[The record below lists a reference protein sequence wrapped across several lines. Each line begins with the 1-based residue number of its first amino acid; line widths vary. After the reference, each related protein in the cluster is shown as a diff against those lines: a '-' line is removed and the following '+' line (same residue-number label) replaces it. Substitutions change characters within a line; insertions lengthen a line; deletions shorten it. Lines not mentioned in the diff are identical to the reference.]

1 MKTAKN
7 TEIVINGIPFGE
19 VNELESLKKAKD
31 IGTTSIQIYT
41 MWKYFEPSSRGNFEW
56 DYYDR
61 QVELINKIGLK
72 YVPFIIMGPK
82 YAAPQW
88 WLGSEKH
95 KGLYCLEHNKYSPV
109 ESIWNP
115 FFKAEIS
122 RVLESFADHFIPMN
136 VIESIQVGISGD
148 YGEAIFPV
156 LGNWPGDY
164 HTHKGYWCGGEDAKQ
179 NFRDWI
185 SKKYPNL
192 DELNR
197 KWNSYYKTIN
207 DVTTFLPHRAPS
219 RIAYFDM
226 LDWYRQSMTE
236 YAEFW
241 LKKSRNI
248 FHDIP
253 IYLCTGGT
261 EEPEHGSLFSSQAKI
276 AAKYNCGI
284 RLTNEGNKFYE
295 NFFWTSYAKSACDFY
310 GAYMGLEPVGP
321 MTKNGVVARIFGSAS
336 YGNRQIFHYYGNLF
350 DTNGNYLQTAYS
362 VKEYSFL
369 IKERNE
375 SKSVAFFWPGYYASL
390 NGGMSNSMKDALT
403 FVRKLT
409 NVMPVNEEMI
419 LDKALLKYKMLVIP
433 FSCFTS
439 SEVLKEITL
448 WVKAG
453 GVLLANGM
461 VTDMEL
467 QNVEEYNELFGIQK
481 NSEETFGHCTQIMH
495 EKKEYPNF
503 SRIKQYEVSRSW
515 MNLSSDVVILSATK
529 AEKGY
534 SDTVIKEVS
543 SAFYRQTDKGLAIF
557 YCGPTNFEEDSESLF
572 YAPGVFKA
580 LLTDVIK
587 NNANTLKLVP
597 ESNEIA
603 RAEIDGSIYAL
614 EGDKIFKVKDVE
626 KDDYYG

>member
-1 MKTAKN
+1 MEA
-7 TEIVINGIPFGE
+7 
-19 VNELESLKKAKD
+19 LKKVKD
-31 IGTTSIQIYT
+31 IGATSIQIYT
-41 MWKYFEPSSRGNFEW
+41 IWKYFEPSSRGNFNW

-88 WLGSEKH
+88 WLGSKEH
-95 KGLYCLEHNKYSPV
+95 KGLCCLEHNKYSPI

-115 FFKAEIS
+115 FFKIEIS
-122 RVLESFADHFIPMN
+122 RVLKNFADHFIPMN

-185 SKKYPNL
+185 SKKYLNV
-192 DELNR
+192 DELNK
-197 KWNSYYKTIN
+197 KWNSHYKTIN

-226 LDWYRQSMTE
+226 LDWYRQSMTG

-241 LKKSRNI
+241 LKESRNI
-248 FHDIP
+248 FHDVP

-261 EEPEHGSLFSSQAKI
+261 EEPEHGSLFSAQAKI
-276 AAKYNCGI
+276 ASKYNCGI

-295 NFFWTSYAKSACDFY
+295 NFFWTSYTKSACNFY

-321 MTKNGVVARIFGSAS
+321 MTKNGVVARIFGSAA
-336 YGNRQIFHYYGNLF
+336 YGNRQIFHYYNNLF
-350 DTNGNYLQTAYS
+350 DTNGNSLPSAYS
-362 VKEYSFL
+362 VKKYSFL

-390 NGGMSNSMKDALT
+390 NGGMPNSVKEALT
-403 FVRKLT
+403 FMRKLT

-419 LDKALLKYKMLVIP
+419 LDGALSKYKLLVIP
-433 FSCFTS
+433 ISGFTTN
-439 SEVLKEITL
+439 EVLKKIGL
-448 WVKAG
+448 WVRSG
-453 GVLLANGM
+453 GILLANGI
-461 VTDMEL
+461 VTDLEL
-467 QNVEEYNELFGIQK
+467 QNVNEYNEIFGILED
-481 NSEETFGHCTQIMH
+481 SEETFGHCTQIIQR
-495 EKKEYPNF
+495 KKEYPGF
-503 SRIKQYEVSRSW
+503 SKIKHYETSRSW
-515 MNLSSDVVILSATK
+515 RNLSSDTVILSSTI
-529 AEKGY
+529 EGPGY
-534 SDTVIKEVS
+534 SGTNIKKVS
-543 SAFYRQTDKGLAIF
+543 SAFYRRTGKGVAIF
-557 YCGPTNFEEDSESLF
+557 YCGPVNFEDDPEALF
-572 YAPGVFKA
+572 HDPGVFKA
-580 LLTDVIK
+580 LLLDVIK
-587 NNANTLKLVP
+587 NNANTLDLTP
-597 ESNEIA
+597 EKDEIA
-603 RAEIDGSIYAL
+603 RAEIDGSVYAL
-614 EGDKIFKVKDVE
+614 DDNKIIKIKNIE

>member
-1 MKTAKN
+1 MKMAKN

-19 VNELESLKKAKD
+19 INELEILKKVKD
-31 IGTTSIQIYT
+31 IGITSIQIYT
-41 MWKYFEPSSRGNFEW
+41 IWKYFEPSSKGDFLW

-61 QVELINKIGLK
+61 QIELINKIGLK
-72 YVPFIIMGPK
+72 YLPFIIMGPK
-82 YAAPQW
+82 YAAPKW
-88 WLGSEKH
+88 WLNSKEH
-95 KGLYCLEHNKYSPV
+95 KGLYCLEHDKYSPI

-115 FFKAEIS
+115 FFKKEIS
-122 RVLESFADHFIPMN
+122 RVLESFADHYIPMN
-136 VIESIQVGISGD
+136 VIESVQVGISGD

-179 NFRDWI
+179 NFKDWV

-197 KWNSYYKTIN
+197 KWNSCYKTIN
-207 DVTTFLPHRAPS
+207 DVTPFLPYRAPS
-219 RIAYFDM
+219 RTAYFDM

-241 LKKSRNI
+241 LKESRNI

-321 MTKNGVVARIFGSAS
+321 MTKNGVIARIFGSAA
-336 YGNRQIFHYYGNLF
+336 YGNRQIFHYYNNLF
-350 DTNGNYLQTAYS
+350 DTNGNYLPTAYS

-369 IKERNE
+369 IKERNK

-390 NGGMSNSMKDALT
+390 NGGMPNSMKDALT

-409 NVMPVNEEMI
+409 NVIPINEEMI
-419 LDKALLKYKMLVIP
+419 LDGALAKCKILVIP

-439 SEVLKEITL
+439 SDVLKKITP

-461 VTDMEL
+461 VTDVEL

-481 NSEETFGHCTQIMH
+481 NSEETSGHCTQIVH
-495 EKKEYPNF
+495 ERKEYPNF

-529 AEKGY
+529 EEKGY
-534 SDTVIKEVS
+534 SDTIIKEVS
-543 SAFYRQTDKGLAIF
+543 SAFYRQNDNGLAIF

-572 YAPGVFKA
+572 YDPGVFKA

-614 EGDKIFKVKDVE
+614 EGDKILKVKAIE
-626 KDDYYG
+626 EDDYYE